1 MAGPDSPEARLPP
14 APSAPRVP
22 ERLAPVVLDG
32 TAIEDDATWSG
43 TLVSGADGSGAHGL
57 TLRESRAEQLD
68 LTGAALPRAHLLDAE
83 LVGGSLANARLAEAG
98 ARRVVLRRV
107 RLTGLQWTAG
117 TLDDVRFDGCRVDL
131 ATFAGCRM
139 RRVTFED
146 CLLAGAD
153 LQDLVADEVRFDGC
167 DLRDVDLTGARF
179 RRCAMTRCDLEGARA
194 LDRLSG
200 VAMPWADVVASA
212 GTLAAALGVRVL
224 GD

>member
-1 MAGPDSPEARLPP
+1 MAGPDSPETRLPP
-14 APSAPRVP
+14 VPSAPRVP
-22 ERLAPVVLDG
+22 ERLAPIALDG

-43 TLVSGADGSGAHGL
+43 ALVSGADGGGARGL

-68 LTGAALPRAHLLDAE
+68 LTGAALPRVHLLDAE
-83 LVGGSLANARLAEAG
+83 LVGGSLANARLAGAT
-98 ARRVVLRRV
+98 ARRAVLRRV

-117 TLDDVRFDGCRVDL
+117 TLDDVRFDGCRIDL

-139 RRVTFED
+139 RRVTFDD
-146 CLLAGAD
+146 CLLTGAD
-153 LQDLVADEVRFDGC
+153 LQDVVADEVRFDGC
-167 DLRDVDLTGARF
+167 DLREVDLSGARF

-212 GTLAAALGVRVL
+212 GTFAAALGVRVL
-224 GD
+224 GG